1 MVGVKPNLAVFL
13 GSVCL
18 LLAFAYAVL
27 RVIVRREYRLRG
39 RLKGWSSILQLL
51 VVAGV
56 MAFPYLFN
64 PPEWVLSWTLA
75 GPTSPQQ
82 QLLGLVIILLGLL
95 VAFGTMG
102 WFGIRRAFGV
112 ETKGLISTGPYR
124 FTRNPQLL
132 GGYLLVTGVAVQWPS
147 WFAILWI
154 GLYGVIGHVMIIT
167 EEEHLRTSFG
177 QEYIRYCQQVPRY
190 LFWLGDSKK
199 DPTA

>member
-75 GPTSPQQ
+75 GPTSPQ
-82 QLLGLVIILLGLL
+82 
-95 VAFGTMG
+95 
-102 WFGIRRAFGV
+102 
-112 ETKGLISTGPYR
+112 
-124 FTRNPQLL
+124 
-132 GGYLLVTGVAVQWPS
+132 
-147 WFAILWI
+147 
-154 GLYGVIGHVMIIT
+154 
-167 EEEHLRTSFG
+167 
-177 QEYIRYCQQVPRY
+177 
-190 LFWLGDSKK
+190 
-199 DPTA
+199 

>member
-1 MVGVKPNLAVFL
+1 
-13 GSVCL
+13 
-18 LLAFAYAVL
+18 
-27 RVIVRREYRLRG
+27 
-39 RLKGWSSILQLL
+39 
-51 VVAGV
+51 
-56 MAFPYLFN
+56 
-64 PPEWVLSWTLA
+64 
-75 GPTSPQQ
+75 
-82 QLLGLVIILLGLL
+82 
-95 VAFGTMG
+95 MG